1 MENSA
6 LLTCHCSAV
15 EIKLTLP
22 NGIEHVQRC
31 SCSMC
36 SRKYAVFA
44 CVDLENL
51 AVIKGKNKLQEYTFH
66 THTSKHWFCS
76 ICGIHTHH
84 HARNTPTQYVVNLAC
99 LEGIKVENY
108 ADAPWFD
115 GREHP
120 KDLSKKQLE
129 KENFQ

>member
-1 MENSA
+1 
-6 LLTCHCSAV
+6 
-15 EIKLTLP
+15 
-22 NGIEHVQRC
+22 
-31 SCSMC
+31 MC

-44 CVDLENL
+44 CVDLKNL
-51 AVIKGKNKLQEYTFH
+51 EVIKGKNKLKEYTFH

-99 LEGIKVENY
+99 LEGIKIENY

-120 KDLSKKQLE
+120 KDLSNEQLE
-129 KENFQ
+129 KENYQ